1 MGSPSPSQPRFPS
14 AGCVRSCGPG
24 GGRDRGIATG
34 ALEGLLV
41 LDLSENVA
49 GPFCTKLLAGFG
61 ALVVKVE
68 RPGLGD
74 RTRRVGPFPD
84 DDPHPEKSPLFLHL
98 NTGKKSISLDLE
110 CAAGRHLLQQMI
122 QRSDVL
128 VESSPPGT
136 LARLGLDDEM
146 LQQIRPGLVVTSITP
161 FGQDGPYAAFAGGEL
176 VTQALGGYLFLM
188 GEPEREP
195 LRLAGY
201 QAEYQA
207 GLNAAVATMA
217 ALYERDET
225 GEGAHLDVSI
235 MECVATLLQAAP
247 QAYLESEE
255 MTGRAGPRLLLRNP
269 TAQYPS
275 TTLACRDGY
284 VHVHGNRYHW
294 EALALFA
301 EEPRLLDER
310 LKSAQREY
318 ADEIDALMRPW
329 IEAHTRDEAV
339 RRAQELRL
347 PFASVLSIDE
357 VMADPQHAA
366 RAFFVEVEHP
376 VAGQV
381 THPGAPCE
389 MPETPWQS
397 LPAPL
402 LGEHN
407 EEIYCGWLD
416 LPKEELVTLRQ
427 GGVI

>member
-1 MGSPSPSQPRFPS
+1 
-14 AGCVRSCGPG
+14 
-24 GGRDRGIATG
+24 
-34 ALEGLLV
+34 
-41 LDLSENVA
+41 
-49 GPFCTKLLAGFG
+49 LAGFG
-61 ALVVKVE
+61 ALVVKIE

-74 RTRRVGPFPD
+74 GTRRVGPFPD

-98 NTGKKSISLDLE
+98 NTAKKSITLDPE
-110 CAAGRHLLQQMI
+110 AAAGRLLLQRLI

-128 VESSPPGT
+128 VESFAPGT
-136 LARLGLDDEM
+136 LGRLGLDGET
-146 LQQIRPGLVVTSITP
+146 LQRTRPGLVVTSLTP
-161 FGQDGPYAAFAGGEL
+161 FGQDGPYRDFAGGEL
-176 VTQALGGYLFLM
+176 VTQALGGYLFSM

-207 GLNAAVATMA
+207 GINAAVATMA

-225 GEGAHLDVSI
+225 GEGAHLDISI

-247 QAYLESEE
+247 QAYLESKEV
-255 MTGRAGPRLLLRNP
+255 TGRAGPRLLLRNP

-294 EALALFA
+294 EALALLA

-310 LKSAQREY
+310 LKSAQREH

-329 IEAHTRDEAV
+329 IEAHTREEV
-339 RRAQELRL
+339 VGRAQELRL
-347 PFASVLSIDE
+347 PFASVLGIDE
-357 VMADPQHAA
+357 VLADPQHAA
-366 RAFFVEVEHP
+366 RGYFVAIEHP
-376 VAGQV
+376 VAGRAI
-381 THPGAPCE
+381 HPGAPCE

-397 LPAPL
+397 RPAPL

-407 EEIYCGWLD
+407 EEIYCGWLE
-416 LPKEELVTLRQ
+416 LAREELVTLRQ
-427 GGVI
+427 GGAI